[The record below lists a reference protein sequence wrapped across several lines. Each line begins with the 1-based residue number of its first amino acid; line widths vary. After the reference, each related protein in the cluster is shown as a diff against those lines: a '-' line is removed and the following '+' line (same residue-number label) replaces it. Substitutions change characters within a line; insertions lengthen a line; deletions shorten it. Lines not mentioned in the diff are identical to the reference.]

1 MLHLVLRVCLLF
13 FALVTSS
20 HANTLTLAYLEIKP
34 LDGPAG
40 NHYQVMWK
48 QPANIAAA
56 DALQVQFSE
65 GASLSKKAAPLL
77 LNGSHI
83 SHFTLATQKGL
94 AGHELTINNLSKND
108 AEVIVTYDDN
118 GRTGSIRLS
127 VSSPSYTFQKAPSS
141 FETIK
146 SYTLFGIQ
154 HILEGYDHLLFV
166 LCLLIIASSL
176 KKLLWAITG
185 FTVAH
190 SLTLVFSAQGVVTL
204 PIAPVEAIIALSI
217 VFLAVEIAKHN
228 TASLSYRFPVAV
240 SSSFGLL
247 HGFGFA
253 SVLLDLG
260 LPQDDKL
267 LALGFFNVGVEIG
280 QLIFITAVLML
291 TSIVKTVFVK
301 PHSVKHRNKTYQR
314 TTSYFIGSMS
324 SFWLIER
331 ILQF

>member
-1 MLHLVLRVCLLF
+1 MLSYVLRTCLLF
-13 FALVTSS
+13 FILVSSS
-20 HANTLTLAYLEIKP
+20 HANTLKLAYLEIKS
-34 LDGPAG
+34 LAGPAS
-40 NHYQVMWK
+40 NNYQIMWK

-56 DALQVQFSE
+56 DALRVQFSK
-65 GASLSKKAAPLL
+65 GVRLSKKAAPIL
-77 LNGSHI
+77 LNGSRIRYFTI
-83 SHFTLATQKGL
+83 STDNGL
-94 AGHELTINNLSKND
+94 TGHQLTINNLSKTD
-108 AEVIVTYDDN
+108 AEVIVKYDDN
-118 GRTGSIRLS
+118 GRSGSIRLNIAN
-127 VSSPSYTFQKAPSS
+127 PSYTFQQVPSS
-141 FETIK
+141 LQTIK

-185 FTVAH
+185 FTIAH
-190 SLTLVFSAQGVVTL
+190 SLTLVFSALELVSL
-204 PIAPVEAIIALSI
+204 PIAPVEAMIALSI

-228 TASLSYRFPVAV
+228 TESLSYRYPVAV

-253 SVLLDLG
+253 SVLLELG

-280 QLIFITAVLML
+280 QLIFIAAVLALMA
-291 TSIVKTVFVK
+291 IVKTVFAK
-301 PHSVKHRNKTYQR
+301 RLSVKYRNKNVQQIA
-314 TTSYFIGSMS
+314 SYFIGSMA

-331 ILQF
+331 IIQF

>member
-13 FALVTSS
+13 FSLLTNSY
-20 HANTLTLAYLEIKP
+20 ANTLTLAYLEIKS
-34 LDGPAG
+34 LDGPVG
-40 NHYQVMWK
+40 KTYQVMWK
-48 QPANIAAA
+48 QPANTAAS
-56 DALQVQFSE
+56 DALQVQFSD
-65 GASLSKKAAPLL
+65 GATLSKKVAPIL
-77 LNGSHI
+77 LNGSRI
-83 SHFTLATQKGL
+83 NHFTLTTKNGL
-94 AGHELTINNLSKND
+94 TGHKLTINNLLKND
-108 AEVIVTYDDN
+108 AEVIVKYDDH
-118 GRTGSIRLS
+118 GQAGSIRLN
-127 VSSPSYTFQKAPSS
+127 VSNPSYIFQQAPSS
-141 FETIK
+141 FQTIE

-185 FTVAH
+185 FTIAH
-190 SLTLVFSAQGVVTL
+190 SLTLVFSALGLVTL

-228 TASLSYRFPVAV
+228 RASLSYRYPVAV

-253 SVLLDLG
+253 SVLLELG

-267 LALGFFNVGVEIG
+267 LALAFFNVGVEIG
-280 QLIFITAVLML
+280 QLIFITAVLAL
-291 TSIVKTVFVK
+291 IGIVKRFYNQSLSFDK
-301 PHSVKHRNKTYQR
+301 RYQKVA
-314 TTSYFIGSMS
+314 SYFIGSIA

-331 ILQF
+331 IIQF